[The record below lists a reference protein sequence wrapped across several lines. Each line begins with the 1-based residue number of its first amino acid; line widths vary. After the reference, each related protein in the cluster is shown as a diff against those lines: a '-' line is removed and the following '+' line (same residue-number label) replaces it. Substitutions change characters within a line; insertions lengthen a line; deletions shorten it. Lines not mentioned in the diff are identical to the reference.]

1 MPQKAAEKIED
12 KTTEAIL
19 GWTFHPSE
27 KSQLSRHS
35 NPGESK
41 SLPSKIGD
49 GQSDAW

>member
-1 MPQKAAEKIED
+1 MPQKAAEKNEN
-12 KTTEAIL
+12 KTTEAIP
-19 GWTFHPSE
+19 GWTFHPLE

-49 GQSDAW
+49 GRTEA